1 MLYKNGD
8 TLICIKRLNIIS
20 PEANLGHGEVLIEN
34 FIKKHNFEGMGPL
47 EETSFELQ
55 GLQGRLPTS
64 KDII

>member
-1 MLYKNGD
+1 MHQKAQHNFSRGQPGHLG
-8 TLICIKRLNIIS
+8 
-20 PEANLGHGEVLIEN
+20 GHGEVLIEN

-64 KDII
+64 KDRI